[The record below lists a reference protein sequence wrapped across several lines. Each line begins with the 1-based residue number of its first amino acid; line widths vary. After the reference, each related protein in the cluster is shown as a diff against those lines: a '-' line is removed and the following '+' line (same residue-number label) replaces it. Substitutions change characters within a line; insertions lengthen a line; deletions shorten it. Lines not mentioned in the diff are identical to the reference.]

1 MVVTNL
7 LFFPSGGRG
16 HKTIASRPGWIYN
29 KEEYAVRW
37 HGAAKGSGM
46 ARKKPKTCRRRAAG
60 LLAAVSLGMLLP
72 SGCSADAQPLSRT
85 GFALDTVVTVS
96 LYDRRDASLL
106 DACFAQIA
114 HCEALFSRTKEGS
127 DVWNLNHAGGA
138 WTPVAQETAAL
149 LRTAKSLAALTQGA
163 FDPTIAPAS
172 ALWDFTAESPA
183 LPDPGLLAEAASH
196 VDYTCLEVEDGRAR
210 LTDPQ
215 AAVDLGGIAKG
226 YIADRLAALL
236 RENGV
241 ESALIDLGGNIF
253 ALGQKSGKDWRIGIR
268 DPADSGGTA
277 AVAAAADQ
285 AVVTSGIYERGFDL
299 GGVRYHHLLNPADGM
314 PVHNGLAAVTV
325 ICADSAQADAL
336 STACFVLGEQEGT
349 ALIES
354 LGETQALFIRRDGT
368 MTATAGFPWDGA

>member
-1 MVVTNL
+1 MNK
-7 LFFPSGGRG
+7 
-16 HKTIASRPGWIYN
+16 KTIFGL
-29 KEEYAVRW
+29 
-37 HGAAKGSGM
+37 
-46 ARKKPKTCRRRAAG
+46 CAAG
-60 LLAAVSLGMLLP
+60 LLFVSGMTL
-72 SGCSADAQPLSRT
+72 SGCGTSSGPGLLTQETPLSRSDFLLNT
-85 GFALDTVVTVS
+85 FVTITLYDSDDSSILDDSMALCKEYENIFSKTLEISELYKINHRTSDTVTVS
-96 LYDRRDASLL
+96 DDM
-106 DACFAQIA
+106 
-114 HCEALFSRTKEGS
+114 
-127 DVWNLNHAGGA
+127 
-138 WTPVAQETAAL
+138 AAL
-149 LRTAKSLAALTQGA
+149 LAKGLEYCEKSDGA
-163 FDPTIAPAS
+163 FDITIEPLS
-172 ALWDFTAESPA
+172 SLWNFTSGEAVI
-183 LPDPGLLAEAASH
+183 PDEADIEADIPK
-196 VDYTCLEVEDGRAR
+196 VDYHNLVLSGNT
-210 LTDPQ
+210 LTFLSPDTTI
-215 AAVDLGGIAKG
+215 DLGSIAKG

-368 MTATAGFPWDGA
+368 MAATAGFPWDGA